1 MYAMSMT
8 CCGDYPVLTV
18 ASERTRPLNVIP
30 EGIAAIISCIFLIL
44 MSNPLEN
51 YCRAVCYASAV
62 RYDLRE

>member
-44 MSNPLEN
+44 MSNLTHLKII
-51 YCRAVCYASAV
+51 VGLFVMHQLS
-62 RYDLRE
+62 DTI